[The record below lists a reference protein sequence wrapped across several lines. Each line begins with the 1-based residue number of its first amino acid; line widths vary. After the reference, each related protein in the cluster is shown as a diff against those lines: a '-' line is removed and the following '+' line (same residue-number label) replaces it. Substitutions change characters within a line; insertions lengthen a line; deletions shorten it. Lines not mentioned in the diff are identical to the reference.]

1 MEEKNKSIK
10 EKLQGTASTDAS
22 KKKKLVI
29 KKKPDEKTPS
39 ASAKKE
45 APIEP
50 ASGKPAAAASSGP
63 SAPKSNPNPPKKEP
77 LFPEPSTRQEPP
89 VPRSAPPEHILGEGR
104 TPFQRE
110 DNNIIVSRPNQ
121 RPTYSNQNRESGESS
136 GNYRGNRPEGGGY
149 QNREGG
155 GGGYRGGQ
163 GGGYQGGQ
171 NREGGGYQNREG
183 GGGGG
188 YRGGQ
193 GGGYQG
199 GQNREGGGGYRG
211 GQGGQ
216 GSGYQGGQGGG
227 GYRGGQGGQG
237 SGYQGGQGGGGYR
250 GGQGGQGSGYQG
262 GQGGGGYRGGQGGQG
277 GGGYRGGQGGQG
289 GGGYRGGQGGPGGG
303 GYRGG
308 QGGPGG
314 GFRGGP
320 GGQGGGFRGGPGAGA
335 PPPGLGPVEGGRG
348 VPSGKKRNDK
358 DKGGRP
364 DGQDGSENSK
374 FFRQTFRKPKVS
386 GPTGVSVPKEITL
399 LENVQVGELAKKM
412 NLKPGDVIGKLM
424 KMGMMV
430 TINNIIDAETAS
442 ILADEYGCKVKVVS
456 LYEETLIDEEKDSP
470 EDYIHR
476 PPVVTIMGHVDHG
489 KTKLL
494 DTIRKSSVI
503 DTESGGITQHIG
515 AYQVKTSRGE
525 ITFLDTPGHEAFT
538 SMRARGA
545 KVTDIVI
552 LVVAA
557 DDGVMPQTLEAL
569 SHAKDAKVPIIV
581 AINKVD
587 LPTANPDKIMQELA
601 NHGLQ
606 SEEWGGDTM
615 YCKISAKENIG
626 IDKLLESVL
635 LQAEVLDLK
644 ANPKRRAKGTIVE
657 AKLDP
662 GRGAVATVL
671 IQNGT
676 LRVGDPFVAGVFS
689 GRVRA
694 MYDDYGH
701 LIKEAGPAFPVQVTG
716 LDGVP
721 DAGAPFDSVEDE
733 KEARNISQH
742 RIEFERIGNAGATGS
757 KVTLE
762 NMNEFIKQGA
772 LKELKV
778 IIKADVRGSAEAI
791 KEALEKLST
800 SDVKLNVIQSGAG
813 AIVDMDVMLASASNA
828 IIIGFHVR
836 ANPKTIAL
844 AEKEG
849 VQIKYYSIIYQVV
862 DEIKMAME
870 GLLEPERIEEVI
882 GTAEIREVFKVSK
895 IGNIA
900 GCMVTSRKIT
910 KASGIRVISD
920 GVQVFDGKL
929 KSLRRFKD
937 EVNEVVNNF
946 ECGIQLENYNDFKVG
961 DTIEA
966 YTVTVVKRKLE

>member
-1 MEEKNKSIK
+1 
-10 EKLQGTASTDAS
+10 
-22 KKKKLVI
+22 
-29 KKKPDEKTPS
+29 
-39 ASAKKE
+39 
-45 APIEP
+45 
-50 ASGKPAAAASSGP
+50 
-63 SAPKSNPNPPKKEP
+63 
-77 LFPEPSTRQEPP
+77 
-89 VPRSAPPEHILGEGR
+89 
-104 TPFQRE
+104 
-110 DNNIIVSRPNQ
+110 
-121 RPTYSNQNRESGESS
+121 
-136 GNYRGNRPEGGGY
+136 
-149 QNREGG
+149 
-155 GGGYRGGQ
+155 
-163 GGGYQGGQ
+163 
-171 NREGGGYQNREG
+171 
-183 GGGGG
+183 
-188 YRGGQ
+188 
-193 GGGYQG
+193 
-199 GQNREGGGGYRG
+199 
-211 GQGGQ
+211 
-216 GSGYQGGQGGG
+216 GYQGGQGGG

-237 SGYQGGQGGGGYR
+237 GGGYQGGQGGGGYR
-250 GGQGGQGSGYQG
+250 GGQGGQGGGGYQG

-289 GGGYRGGQGGPGGG
+289 GGGYRGGQGGQGGG
-303 GYRGG
+303 GYQGG
-308 QGGPGG
+308 QGGQGG

-320 GGQGGGFRGGPGAGA
+320 GQGGGFRGGPGGGQGGGFRGGPGQGGGFRGGPGAGT
-335 PPPGLGPVEGGRG
+335 PPPGLGPAEGGRG

-358 DKGGRP
+358 DRGGRP
-364 DGQDGSENSK
+364 EGQEGSENSK
-374 FFRQTFRKPKVS
+374 FFRQSYRKPKVS

-742 RIEFERIGNAGATGS
+742 RIEFERIGNAGAAGS

-828 IIIGFHVR
+828 IVIGFHVR

-849 VQIKYYSIIYQVV
+849 VQIKYYNIIYQVV

-900 GCMVTSRKIT
+900 GCMVTSGKIT

>member
-1 MEEKNKSIK
+1 MEDKNKSIK
-10 EKLQGTASTDAS
+10 EKLQGSADAG
-22 KKKKLVI
+22 KKKKLII

-39 ASAKKE
+39 SESPKKETSASEHSTPGKPSGASASNP
-45 APIEP
+45 APT
-50 ASGKPAAAASSGP
+50 AKPTSGP
-63 SAPKSNPNPPKKEP
+63 APTPKREP
-77 LFPEPSTRQEPP
+77 LFPEVRQEPP
-89 VPRSAPPEHILGEGR
+89 VPRSAPPEPILGDSNS
-104 TPFQRE
+104 PFQRE

-121 RPTYSNQNRESGESS
+121 RQTYSNQNRGDGSSGE
-136 GNYRGNRPEGGGY
+136 YRGNRDD
-149 QNREGG
+149 QS

-163 GGGYQGGQ
+163 GGY
-171 NREGGGYQNREG
+171 NRGPRDDQSGGGYRGNQGES
-183 GGGGG
+183 GG

-193 GGGYQG
+193 GG
-199 GQNREGGGGYRG
+199 
-211 GQGGQ
+211 
-216 GSGYQGGQGGG
+216 
-227 GYRGGQGGQG
+227 
-237 SGYQGGQGGGGYR
+237 
-250 GGQGGQGSGYQG
+250 GYQG

-277 GGGYRGGQGGQG
+277 GGFRGGQGGPGGGYRGGQGGQG
-289 GGGYRGGQGGPGGG
+289 GGF
-303 GYRGG
+303 RGG

-314 GFRGGP
+314 GFRGP
-320 GGQGGGFRGGPGAGA
+320 AGPGAGG
-335 PPPGLGPVEGGRG
+335 PGGPGLGAPPGGEGRG

-358 DKGGRP
+358 DRGGRP
-364 DGQDGSENSK
+364 EGSFGDENSK
-374 FFRQTFRKPKVS
+374 FFRQTYKKQKIS

-489 KTKLL
+489 KTRLL

-626 IDKLLESVL
+626 IDKLLEAVL

-721 DAGAPFDSVEDE
+721 DAGAPFDAVEDE

-742 RIEFERIGNAGATGS
+742 RIEFERIGNAGAAGS

-800 SDVKLNVIQSGAG
+800 ADVKLNVIQSGAG

-828 IIIGFHVR
+828 IVIGFHVR

-900 GCMVTSRKIT
+900 GCMVTSGKIT

-946 ECGIQLENYNDFKVG
+946 ECGIQLDNFNDFKVG
-961 DTIEA
+961 DTVEA
-966 YTVTVVKRKLE
+966 YTVTVIKRKLE

>member
-1 MEEKNKSIK
+1 
-10 EKLQGTASTDAS
+10 
-22 KKKKLVI
+22 
-29 KKKPDEKTPS
+29 S
-39 ASAKKE
+39 A
-45 APIEP
+45 
-50 ASGKPAAAASSGP
+50 
-63 SAPKSNPNPPKKEP
+63 
-77 LFPEPSTRQEPP
+77 
-89 VPRSAPPEHILGEGR
+89 
-104 TPFQRE
+104 
-110 DNNIIVSRPNQ
+110 
-121 RPTYSNQNRESGESS
+121 NQNREGGG
-136 GNYRGNRPEGGGY
+136 GNYRGNRPDGNQGY

-155 GGGYRGGQ
+155 G
-163 GGGYQGGQ
+163 
-171 NREGGGYQNREG
+171 
-183 GGGGG
+183 
-188 YRGGQ
+188 
-193 GGGYQG
+193 
-199 GQNREGGGGYRG
+199 
-211 GQGGQ
+211 
-216 GSGYQGGQGGG
+216 
-227 GYRGGQGGQG
+227 
-237 SGYQGGQGGGGYR
+237 
-250 GGQGGQGSGYQG
+250 GYQG

-277 GGGYRGGQGGQG
+277 GGYQGGQGGGGYRGGQGGGQGGGYRGGQGGQG
-289 GGGYRGGQGGPGGG
+289 GGGYRGGGPGGG
-303 GYRGG
+303 QGGGFRGG

-314 GFRGGP
+314 GFRGGQ
-320 GGQGGGFRGGPGAGA
+320 GGGGFRSGPGGPGAGG

-358 DKGGRP
+358 DRGGRP
-364 DGQDGSENSK
+364 EGQEGSENSR
-374 FFRQTFRKPKVS
+374 FYRQNYKKQKVS

-587 LPTANPDKIMQELA
+587 LPSANPDKIMQELA

-676 LRVGDPFVAGVFS
+676 LRVGDPFVAGIFS

-742 RIEFERIGNAGATGS
+742 RIEFERIGNAGAAGS

-813 AIVDMDVMLASASNA
+813 AIVDTDVMLASASNA
-828 IIIGFHVR
+828 IVIGFHVR
-836 ANPKTIAL
+836 AANPKTISL

-900 GCMVTSRKIT
+900 GCMITTGKIT
-910 KASGIRVISD
+910 KVSGIRVISD

-937 EVNEVVNNF
+937 EVNEVLNNF
-946 ECGIQLENYNDFKVG
+946 ECGIQLDNYNDFKVG